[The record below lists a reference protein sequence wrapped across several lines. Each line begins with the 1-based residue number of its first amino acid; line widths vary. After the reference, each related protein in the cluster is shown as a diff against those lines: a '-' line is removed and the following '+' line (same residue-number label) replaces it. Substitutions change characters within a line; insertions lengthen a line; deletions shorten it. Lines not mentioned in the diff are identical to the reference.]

1 MIKRLLP
8 LLLIFFAV
16 AFASAATYSVG
27 SVPNVHLADSTRFVS
42 NPDGILSPQ
51 AEAQANELLRRLMR
65 ETSAEVACVV
75 VDDIDQEPD
84 DFATDLFRR
93 WGLGKKDT
101 NNGVLVLIAKDRRR
115 AVIRTGT
122 GVEGLLPDGLLGSI
136 IRANMIPNFRNE
148 DYDAGTLGALADI
161 AGILST
167 PEARQEVMS
176 KYANNDGDDDDFDG
190 EAAFT
195 AYLILCVLITIVSLI
210 WILYLIIASRKLP
223 RQQKYLKLHK
233 TQTVLLIDSFVGLG
247 MPLIAFWIVYFY
259 CRHLRR
265 GKHLCATCGKPMKL
279 IDEQRDNDFLTRE
292 QDIEERVGS
301 VDYDVWRCPA
311 DGTTEIIPYVQRD
324 SAFTEC
330 PVCHARTFHVVSD
343 RITQQPTTSHTGTR
357 VVTRRCVSC
366 GFEDSDYHTLPKVVP
381 PVVIVGGGGGRSG
394 GGGGFGGGSFGGG
407 FTAGGGASGGW

>member
-1 MIKRLLP
+1 MIKRYLT
-8 LLLIFFAV
+8 LLLIFFAAAV
-16 AFASAATYSVG
+16 AAAATYSVG
-27 SVPNVHLADSTRFVS
+27 TVPNVHLADSTRFVS
-42 NPDGILSPQ
+42 NPDGILSPE
-51 AEAQANELLRRLMR
+51 AEARANELLRGLMR

-122 GVEGLLPDGLLGSI
+122 GVEGLLPDGLCGSI
-136 IRANMIPNFRNE
+136 IRANMIPNFRREN
-148 DYDAGTLGALADI
+148 YDAGTLGALADI

-167 PEARQEVMS
+167 PEAREEVMS
-176 KYANNDGDDDDFDG
+176 KYSNNADEDDFTGDDF
-190 EAAFT
+190 FKL
-195 AYLILCVLITIVSLI
+195 YLSFCVLLAVIAIVMVAFLCFTTRS
-210 WILYLIIASRKLP
+210 LP
-223 RQQKYLKLHK
+223 RQQKYLRLHK
-233 TQTVLLIDSFVGLG
+233 LSNPLLIASFVGLG
-247 MPLIAFWIVYFY
+247 MPLVAYLTVYLY

-265 GKHLCATCGKPMKL
+265 GKHLCPTCGRAMKL

-301 VDYDVWRCPA
+301 VDYDVWLCPA
-311 DGTTEIIPYVQRD
+311 DGTTEILPYVQPA
-324 SAFTEC
+324 SAFKEC

-343 RITQQPTTSHTGTR
+343 LITRQPTTTHTGLR
-357 VVTRRCVSC
+357 VVTSRCVNC
-366 GFEDSDYHTLPKVVP
+366 GFEDSEDHTIPKVVP

>member
-1 MIKRLLP
+1 MIKRLFSFSLVV
-8 LLLIFFAV
+8 LLTIA
-16 AFASAATYSVG
+16 ASAATYSVG

-42 NPDGILSPQ
+42 NPDGILSPA
-51 AEAQANELLRRLMR
+51 AEAQANELLRKLMR

-84 DFATDLFRR
+84 DFATDLFRS
-93 WGLGKKDT
+93 WGIGKKDT

-122 GVEGLLPDGLLGSI
+122 GVEGLLPDGLCGSI
-136 IRANMIPNFRNE
+136 IRANMIPNFREEN
-148 DYDAGTLGALADI
+148 YDAGTLGALADI

-167 PEARQEVMS
+167 PEAREEVMS
-176 KYANNDGDDDDFDG
+176 KYANNKKDGLDGD
-190 EAAFT
+190 AAFK
-195 AYLILCVLITIVSLI
+195 AYFSVCVLITVVSLI
-210 WILYLIIASRKLP
+210 WILYLIIASRKLS

-233 TQTVLLIDSFVGLG
+233 TQTMLLIDSFVGLG
-247 MPLIAFWIVYFY
+247 LPLIAFLIVYFY

-265 GKHLCATCGKPMKL
+265 GKHLCATCGRPMEL
-279 IDEQRDNDFLTRE
+279 IDEERDNDFLTRA

-311 DGTTEIIPYVQRD
+311 DGTTEIIPYVQNA

-330 PVCHARTFHVVSD
+330 PVCNARTFHVVSD
-343 RITQQPTTSHTGTR
+343 RIIRQPTATHTGTR
-357 VVTRRCVSC
+357 VVTRRCAHC
-366 GFEDSDYHTLPKVVP
+366 GFEDSDSQTLPKVAP
-381 PVVIVGGGGGRSG
+381 PVVIVGGGGGHS

>member
-1 MIKRLLP
+1 MIKRILP
-8 LLLIFFAV
+8 LLLMFFVAAV
-16 AFASAATYSVG
+16 ASAATYSVG

-42 NPDGILSPQ
+42 NPDGILSPA

-65 ETSAEVACVV
+65 ETPAEVACVV
-75 VDDIDQEPD
+75 VDDIDQDPD
-84 DFATDLFRR
+84 DFATELFRK
-93 WGLGKKDT
+93 WGIGKKDT
-101 NNGVLVLIAKDRRR
+101 NNGVLVLIVKDRRR

-122 GVEGLLPDGLLGSI
+122 GVEGLLPDGLCGSI
-136 IRANMIPNFRNE
+136 IRANMVPNFREEN
-148 DYDAGTLGALADI
+148 YDAGTVLALADI

-176 KYANNDGDDDDFDG
+176 KYANNNGDDDDFDG

-195 AYLILCVLITIVSLI
+195 AYLILCVLLTIAALI
-210 WILYLIIASRKLP
+210 LVVYKVISTAGKP
-223 RQQKYLKLHK
+223 RQQKYIEFHKL
-233 TQTVLLIDSFVGLG
+233 QPMLLIDSFIGLG
-247 MPLIAFWIVYFY
+247 MPLVAFLIVYLI
-259 CRHLRR
+259 CRKLRR

-301 VDYDVWRCPA
+301 VDYDVWHCPA

-343 RITQQPTTSHTGTR
+343 RITQQPTTSHMGTR

-381 PVVIVGGGGGRSG
+381 PVVVVGGGGGRSG
-394 GGGGFGGGSFGGG
+394 GSGFGGGSFGGG